1 MRGAS
6 AIDQRISG
14 TGIKLAT
21 YDLLIELHS
30 VLHERLEK
38 RYPSVGVDSSLS
50 AIPCRGR
57 WCRDPIAIYCA
68 MQLSCMMAQMES
80 AMTRAPASEDWMPSG
95 AVYSG

>member
-1 MRGAS
+1 MRVGS
-6 AIDQRISG
+6 TIDQRISG
-14 TGIKLAT
+14 TGIKLTT

-30 VLHERLEK
+30 VLHERLEN
-38 RYPSVGVDSSLS
+38 YPSVGVDSSLT
-50 AIPCRGR
+50 AIPCRDR
-57 WCRDPIAIYCA
+57 CCRDPIAIYCA